1 MDQKV
6 IDFGTG
12 YSKRPVRR
20 RSVFENN
27 EWSVPLYRVKSTGNN
42 ESLGSFH
49 IDLNER
55 NSDIGGKQGVESF
68 SADFGRLTGL
78 CMAEKVAPVQTAPCW
93 GLSENI
99 ERSLSGFVAE
109 REVKHLG
116 GRESVTKLRGKLRY
130 GLESKVMAIRR
141 IF

>member
-49 IDLNER
+49 IDLE
-55 NSDIGGKQGVESF
+55 
-68 SADFGRLTGL
+68 
-78 CMAEKVAPVQTAPCW
+78 M
-93 GLSENI
+93 
-99 ERSLSGFVAE
+99 
-109 REVKHLG
+109 
-116 GRESVTKLRGKLRY
+116 RGKRALVDILIELAN
-130 GLESKVMAIRR
+130 GNAG
-141 IF
+141 